1 MNNTKIVKTVKEV
14 LAKGKAINA
23 VAKSGKFFY
32 RILKEADQPINFAVM
47 RHCIGETIEE
57 FSGDAAEPLID
68 LLLSSPENL
77 EFQFVSYYDDAYDSK
92 DSRDNVLDVFTG
104 VWYVRENE

>member
-1 MNNTKIVKTVKEV
+1 MNNTKIVEVVKTV
-14 LAKGKAINA
+14 LAEGKAINC
-23 VAKSGKFFY
+23 VAKVGKFFY
-32 RILKEADQPINFAVM
+32 RVLKEPGQPVNFAVM

-57 FSGDAAEPLID
+57 FRGDAAEPLID

-77 EFQFVSYYDDAYDSK
+77 EFQFVSYYDDGYDSK

>member
-1 MNNTKIVKTVKEV
+1 MNNTKIVEVVKTV
-14 LAKGKAINA
+14 LAEGKAINC
-23 VAKSGKFFY
+23 VAKVGKFFY
-32 RILKEADQPINFAVM
+32 RLLKEPGQPVNFAVM
-47 RHCIGETIEE
+47 RHCIGEIVEE
-57 FSGDAAEPLID
+57 FRGDAAEPLID

-92 DSRDNVLDVFTG
+92 DNVLDVFTG